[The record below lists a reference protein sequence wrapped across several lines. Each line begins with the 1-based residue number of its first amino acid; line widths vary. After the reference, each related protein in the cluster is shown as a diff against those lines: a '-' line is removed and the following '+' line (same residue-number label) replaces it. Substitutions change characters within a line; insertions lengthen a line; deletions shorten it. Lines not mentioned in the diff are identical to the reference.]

1 MVSKKQKGN
10 NAENELAKHYRN
22 LGFKVQVAQRT
33 SVFTG
38 KFYVSRDNDFFN
50 LFDLMVLNNLAI
62 SFVQVKTN
70 ASHVYAVKPLIE
82 KFSKELDN
90 DYLMY
95 NVALRVSRKGWVL
108 WSYYENKWTKRF
120 FDLKF
125 KNCEPFKYS

>member
-50 LFDLMVLNNLAI
+50 LFDLLVLSNDYINLM
-62 SFVQVKTN
+62 QVKTN
-70 ASHVYAVKPLIE
+70 ITHVYTVLPKI
-82 KFSKELDN
+82 KEFAEEVAN
-90 DYLMY
+90 KMIIY
-95 NVALRVSRKGWVL
+95 NVALRVAKKGWVL
-108 WSYYENKWTKRF
+108 WTYYDKEWHKSF
-120 FDLKF
+120 FNLKY
-125 KNCEPFKYS
+125 EMVREFKYS